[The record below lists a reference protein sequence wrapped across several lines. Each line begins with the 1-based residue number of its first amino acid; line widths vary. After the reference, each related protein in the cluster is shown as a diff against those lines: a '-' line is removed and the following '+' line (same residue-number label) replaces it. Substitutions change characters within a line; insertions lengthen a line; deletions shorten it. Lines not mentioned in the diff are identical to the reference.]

1 MRGLAREPLNQAVS
15 KVEDALDGDTGVAA
29 LAEAGSEPGAAVANG
44 VACAREGGHEQPA
57 PAGAKEAGVIDLS
70 VLERFF
76 NDGDPARIRKI
87 AALFIKDARETL
99 REMEVARQ
107 ERDLT
112 ALGQLGHRLK
122 SSSLMT
128 GASGLGHLCGELE
141 IAGRQNDWVHAL
153 RVLSQLPPLVSKIAQ
168 QVERETA

>member
-1 MRGLAREPLNQAVS
+1 VIE
-15 KVEDALDGDTGVAA
+15 KALDSGAGVTA
-29 LAEAGSEPGAAVANG
+29 LAETGGEPGPAVANVVDSANG
-44 VACAREGGHEQPA
+44 PGDEQAA
-57 PAGAKEAGVIDLS
+57 PAGTKEAGVIDLS

-76 NDGDPARIRKI
+76 KDGDPARIRKV
-87 AALFIKDARETL
+87 ASLFVKDARDTL

-107 ERDLT
+107 ERDLV

-128 GASGLGHLCGELE
+128 GAAGLGHLCGALE
-141 IAGRQNDWVHAL
+141 IAGRENDWVQAL
-153 RVLSQLPPLVSKIAQ
+153 RVLSQLPPLVNKIAQ